1 MRITCRAQDFEVFKE
16 LGFHEEYSPLPGF
29 IEAVDCDADSAHNG
43 NLPTNIPYRGYSEAG
58 CEYGACQYACDG
70 KKLYEACGTDNNFT
84 VNYRPGRGFNKKDM
98 RVIERFVAADK
109 LVRDMFKR
117 QTETDNKGSV
127 KLAKQVAA
135 NPFHEVQIR

>member
-1 MRITCRAQDFEVFKE
+1 
-16 LGFHEEYSPLPGF
+16 
-29 IEAVDCDADSAHNG
+29 
-43 NLPTNIPYRGYSEAG
+43 
-58 CEYGACQYACDG
+58 
-70 KKLYEACGTDNNFT
+70 
-84 VNYRPGRGFNKKDM
+84 M